1 MADFRDIAVLVC
13 EGRSYSYITEV
24 VGCSRRDVSRVQRVV
39 KEHSLTSESL
49 ALLPS
54 GWFDEMFPEGVRKF
68 VCEALI

>member
-39 KEHSLTSESL
+39 KDHSRSS
-49 ALLPS
+49 P
-54 GWFDEMFPEGVRKF
+54 V
-68 VCEALI
+68 